1 MSPSPTPP
9 DWLDRLPHRRWLERE
24 AQRLLDFSKP
34 SRVGDGFVAL
44 DNAGRVPCGAV
55 ADTII
60 TARMT
65 HSYALAALQGLPGA
79 ETLVAHG
86 VAALSGPLRDKRNGG
101 WWDTAAGGGRKL
113 AYLHAFVALGAS
125 SAVAAGAA
133 GAEALLAEAAEVL
146 ETRFWSE
153 EEGALRESFDPDWGG
168 EEDYRGANSNMHG
181 VEAMLALADI
191 SGQPLWRERALRV
204 AARLIHGAARANGY
218 RLPEHYGRDWAPL
231 RDYNRD
237 RPWDDLRPFG
247 TTPGHAMEWAHLLLK
262 LEAALIRQGAAVP
275 EWLLDDAVALF
286 DTGMADGWGADGL
299 PGLVYTLDW
308 EGRPSIANRAHWVQA
323 EAVVAAAALHRR
335 TGAPRFEAWY
345 RRLWDYIDL
354 TLIDRQAGGWL
365 HEVDAAGRPTE
376 RIYRGK
382 ADLYHALQALLAPV
396 LPPAPCYAAAL
407 AELPPPRDPF
417 RP

>member
-1 MSPSPTPP
+1 MSRSPSPP
-9 DWLDRLPHRRWLERE
+9 DWLDRLPHRRWLEQE

-34 SRVGDGFVAL
+34 SRVSDGFVAL
-44 DNAGRVPCGAV
+44 DSRGRVPPGAV
-55 ADTII
+55 ADTVI

-65 HSYALAALQGLPGA
+65 HCYALAALQGIPGA
-79 ETLVAHG
+79 EALVAHG
-86 VAALSGPLRDKRNGG
+86 VAALNGPLRDTVNGG
-101 WWDTAAGGGRKL
+101 WWATAAGGGRKF
-113 AYLHAFVALGAS
+113 AYLHAFVALGAC
-125 SAVAAGAA
+125 SAVAAGAE
-133 GAEALLAEAAEVL
+133 GAEALLAEAAKVL

-153 EEGALRESFDPDWGG
+153 EEGVLRESFASDWSG

-191 SGQPLWRERALRV
+191 AGQPFWRDRALRV
-204 AARLIHGAARANGY
+204 AERLIHGAARANGY
-218 RLPEHYGRDWAPL
+218 RLPEHYGRDWSPIP
-231 RDYNRD
+231 DYNID

-262 LEAALIRQGAAVP
+262 LEAALLRQGAALP
-275 EWLLDDAVALF
+275 AWLLSDAVALF
-286 DTGMADGWGADGL
+286 DTAVADGWAADDL

-308 EGRPSIANRAHWVQA
+308 AGRPSIANRAHWVQA
-323 EAVVAAAALHRR
+323 EAVVAAATLHRR
-335 TGAPRFEAWY
+335 TGELRFETWY

-365 HEVDAAGRPTE
+365 HEVDAAGNPTE

-382 ADLYHALQALLAPV
+382 ADLYHAYQALLAPV
-396 LPPAPCYAAAL
+396 LPLAPCYAAAL
-407 AELPPPRDPF
+407 VELPAPRDPF